1 MSQDKLAAALV
12 IEGQPYSYEQLLHW
26 SEAAEANPLSENT
39 LDVLRFC
46 QQWLAGQTSF
56 TINTS
61 GSTGIPKPI
70 AIPRE
75 QMVASARRTGQTLGL
90 QPGQT
95 ALICMP
101 TRYIAGRMML
111 VRGFVLGLTMTVVEP
126 TSDPLRGLP
135 PDAHFDFTAVIPLQL
150 QTLLNGP
157 PLYQTILNGMQAI
170 LLGGGPVSPTLQA
183 QLQRITA
190 PIYHTYGMTE
200 TITHIA
206 LRCLNGPQASEA
218 FTPLAGVELGIDAR
232 GCLNIRAD
240 ITQDQVIQTNDLVDL
255 RPDGSFV
262 WLGRWDN
269 VINSGGVKVQVEKVE
284 QAIEKLLHELD
295 LQLGE
300 RRFFV
305 GALPDDRLG
314 ETVTLVMEGPSLA
327 EPLEIAL
334 RKNLQQ
340 SLLKYEVPRN
350 FYYLAQFTETPT
362 HKIDRKANLLRLSKP
377 QADAKPF

>member
-12 IEGQPYSYEQLLHW
+12 IEGHRYTNDQLIHW
-26 SEAAEANPLSENT
+26 SEAGEARPLSENT

-46 QQWLAGQTSF
+46 QQWLAGETSF

-70 AIPRE
+70 VITRE
-75 QMVASARRTGQTLGL
+75 QMVASARRTGETLGL
-90 QPGQT
+90 QLGQH

-111 VRGFVLGLTMTVVEP
+111 VRGFVLGLAMTVVEP
-126 TSDPLRGLP
+126 ASDPLSGLP
-135 PDAHFDFTAVIPLQL
+135 PDVHFDFTAVIPLQL

-157 PLYQTILNGMQAI
+157 PYYHTILNQMQAI
-170 LLGGGPVSPTLQA
+170 LIGGGPVSPALQK
-183 QLQRITA
+183 QLQIISA

-206 LRCLNGPQASEA
+206 LRRLNGAQASEA
-218 FTPLAGVELGIDAR
+218 FTPLKGVELGVDNR
-232 GCLNIRAD
+232 GCLNIRSE
-240 ITQDQVIQTNDLVDL
+240 ITQDQAVQTNDIVEL
-255 RPDGSFV
+255 RPDNSFI

-284 QAIEKLLHELD
+284 NAVEQVLHALD
-295 LQLGE
+295 AQPLDE

-305 GALPDDRLG
+305 GALPDERLG
-314 ETVTLVMEGPSLA
+314 ETVTLVMEGTPLTQAQENAVGERLA
-327 EPLEIAL
+327 YTLD
-334 RKNLQQ
+334 
-340 SLLKYEVPRN
+340 KYEIPRR
-350 FYYLAQFTETPT
+350 FYYVEHLAETPT
-362 HKIDRKANLLRLSKP
+362 RKIDRKTTLSRLLKSP
-377 QADAKPF
+377 